1 MFNKDSP
8 QDLTEL
14 AAEIMSQK
22 FLESIRS
29 DVSDGWAEIAYE
41 IAKDPN
47 GAARFF
53 DVRTIKLAKIYISSL
68 NLFAEM
74 DENSGLISGEE
85 EAEAEAEVETPVDNP
100 FDFDEDE

>member
-1 MFNKDSP
+1 MFNKDNP

-29 DVSDGWAEIAYE
+29 DVSDSWEEIAYE
-41 IAKDPN
+41 IAKDPA

-53 DVRTIKLAKIYISSL
+53 DVSTIKLAKIYISSL

-85 EAEAEAEVETPVDNP
+85 EAEVEVETPVDNP
-100 FDFDEDE
+100 FDFNEDEE